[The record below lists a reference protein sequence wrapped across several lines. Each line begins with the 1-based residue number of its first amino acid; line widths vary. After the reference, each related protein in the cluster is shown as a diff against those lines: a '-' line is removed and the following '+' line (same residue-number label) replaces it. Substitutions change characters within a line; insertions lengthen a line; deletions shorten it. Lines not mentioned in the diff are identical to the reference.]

1 MSPNTYSIL
10 PYIVVHDQDD
20 SFNSTIQGDL
30 MDWMDSYALKHKGNN
45 RSNVNGYQ
53 SPDDFWQDPS
63 FDKYLSYMEDRIDAM
78 VESYKEHDLVHY
90 NNVYRISNMWF
101 NINYNGCYNAQHTHP
116 GCPLAG
122 VLWVDIPDNSGE
134 FTFHHHDAH
143 GLGELQVTTWDYEPD
158 GGLMML
164 FPGSFAHHV
173 NENRTNEP
181 RYSIA
186 FNLYDKF

>member
-1 MSPNTYSIL
+1 MSPETYPLL
-10 PYIVVHDQDD
+10 PYIIVRDQDE
-20 SFNSTIQGDL
+20 SFKSTIQGDL

-90 NNVYRISNMWF
+90 NNLYRISNMWF

-134 FTFHHHDAH
+134 FTFHHHDSH
-143 GLGELQVTTWDYEPD
+143 GLGELQATTWDYEPD

>member
-1 MSPNTYSIL
+1 
-10 PYIVVHDQDD
+10 
-20 SFNSTIQGDL
+20 

-116 GCPLAG
+116 GCPLEF
-122 VLWVDIPDNSGE
+122 SGLISQITLANLL
-134 FTFHHHDAH
+134 FTI
-143 GLGELQVTTWDYEPD
+143 
-158 GGLMML
+158 MML
-164 FPGSFAHHV
+164 MV
-173 NENRTNEP
+173 
-181 RYSIA
+181 
-186 FNLYDKF
+186 

>member
-1 MSPNTYSIL
+1 MSPETYSLL
-10 PYIVVHDQDD
+10 PYIVVRDQDE

-53 SPDDFWQDPS
+53 SPDDFYKEPS
-63 FDKYLSYMEDRIDAM
+63 FDKYLSYMEDRIDTM
-78 VESYKEHDLVHY
+78 VESYKQHDLVIY
-90 NNVYRISNMWF
+90 NNLYRLSNMWF
-101 NINYNGCYNAQHTHP
+101 NINHTGCYNGQHSHP

-122 VLWVDIPDNSGE
+122 VLWVDVPDNSGD
-134 FTFHHHDAH
+134 FTFHHHDGH
-143 GLGELQVTTWDYEPD
+143 SLGELQATTWQYEPD
-158 GGLMML
+158 NGLMML

-173 NENRTNEP
+173 SENRSNEP